1 MTKSIYCG
9 AKKTPA
15 DQRGSVL
22 LIAMVFLLILAAIV
36 ASSLSG
42 SVASSKAIGNM
53 QWRNEAIAAA
63 NAAIGQILSGT
74 QFSTNAASMAVGV
87 NTNPTSTTQEF
98 DLDGDG
104 VDDPLTFDMNGD
116 GVGDIRITMPSI
128 QFENGVS
135 QAGPRCVASRSVL
148 MTSLAADKADDIP
161 CFGSSGSD
169 GSGIASTG
177 VEMDGSAS
185 YDAGVAVQ
193 SVCSD
198 SNWVVPVRASDAVT
212 KTSVDIVQG
221 ASVRVFRSDA
231 LNFCK

>member
-53 QWRNEAIAAA
+53 QWRNEAVAVA
-63 NAAIGQILSGT
+63 NAAVGQILSGT
-74 QFSTNAASMAVGV
+74 QFATNAASMAVGV

-116 GVGDIRITMPSI
+116 GIGDIRITMPSI
-128 QFENGVS
+128 DFDGLN
-135 QAGPRCVASRSVL
+135 QAGPRCIASRSVL
-148 MTSLAADKADDIP
+148 MDNLVASNANDIP

-169 GSGIASTG
+169 GAGIASTS
-177 VEMDGSAS
+177 VASDGSIS
-185 YDAGVAVQ
+185 YDSGVAVQ

-198 SNWVVPVRASDAVT
+198 SNWVIPVRASDAVT
-212 KTSVDIVQG
+212 KTSVDIIQG